1 MKIVP
6 LADKLLVQRMEAEN
20 KTTGGIV
27 LPESAKFRFG
37 VRPGVTGYWR
47 VGPGEDFPLED
58 LLAQDANYVRNWSLI
73 QDLKLLIMSLGN
85 ILTGK
90 KRNPELRYP
99 D

>member
-1 MKIVP
+1 MVGP
-6 LADKLLVQRMEAEN
+6 YPFPEN
-20 KTTGGIV
+20 DAGV
-27 LPESAKFRFG
+27 LPESAKFRFD

-47 VGPGEDFPLED
+47 VGPGGDVPLED

-73 QDLKLLIMSLGN
+73 QDLKLLIMSLGK